1 MVLLTWA
8 PGSWSRCGPDGL
20 PLPPPSQAIGTVQGG
35 VSPLEM
41 NGLSDGFQKTTA
53 KPQGPVGK
61 RRAFSSPFSPIM
73 ANNRAIQWRGRPLS
87 GLLGMAGGAL
97 YFSAVLAS
105 GWELWC
111 SHPPMVDLIFS
122 SLTNVPV
129 TRKCH
134 SPILR
139 HLGPGPREVE
149 GITRILQLTSCPREW
164 LRAIRAWPQHFEIV

>member
-1 MVLLTWA
+1 MALVM
-8 PGSWSRCGPDGL
+8 GSRKRQ
-20 PLPPPSQAIGTVQGG
+20 PSHKGRWEREEP
-35 VSPLEM
+35 S
-41 NGLSDGFQKTTA
+41 
-53 KPQGPVGK
+53 
-61 RRAFSSPFSPIM
+61 SSPFSPIM

-87 GLLGMAGGAL
+87 GLLGMAGVAL

-122 SLTNVPV
+122 SLTNISV

-134 SPILR
+134 SPILS
-139 HLGPGPREVE
+139 HPGPGPGEAE

-164 LRAIRAWPQHFEIV
+164 LRSIRAWPQHFEIV